1 MEGDVEALRK
11 ELEVFLRGRYEREF
25 MSQANEF
32 MQKVVF
38 RGNYDADFKEFLKD
52 KGFWLFKLFA
62 QLLASPSFL
71 KLQIN
76 KAWGTFG
83 CVEDKV
89 ANSAL

>member
-1 MEGDVEALRK
+1 MSRRVEGDVEALRK

-52 KGFWLFKLFA
+52 KGF
-62 QLLASPSFL
+62 
-71 KLQIN
+71 
-76 KAWGTFG
+76 
-83 CVEDKV
+83 
-89 ANSAL
+89 